1 MDRDRF
7 RRLVR
12 QAMLGLPPEFSSLL
26 DNVEVIVRREPS
38 EADREA
44 GEVGPDSDLFG
55 LYTGI
60 PRTER
65 ASYGM
70 TLPDRILIF
79 QGPHERAFAPSE
91 MAAEVRRTVRHEVA
105 HHFGIDD
112 ARLDALERGR
122 DEAGEARR

>member
-1 MDRDRF
+1 
-7 RRLVR
+7 
-12 QAMLGLPPEFSSLL
+12 MLSLPPEFTSQI

-44 GEVGPDSDLFG
+44 GEVGPEDDLFG

-60 PRTER
+60 PLTER

-70 TLPDRILIF
+70 ALPDRILIF
-79 QGPHERAFAPSE
+79 QGPHERAFPPPE

-105 HHFGIDD
+105 HHFGISDE
-112 ARLDALERGR
+112 RLDAIERR
-122 DEAGEARR
+122 QR

>member
-12 QAMLGLPPEFSSLL
+12 RAMLSLPLEFASQL

-38 EADREA
+38 DADREA
-44 GEVGPDSDLFG
+44 GEVEPEDGLFG

-60 PRTER
+60 PLTER

-70 TLPDRILIF
+70 VLPDRIVIF
-79 QGPHERAFAPSE
+79 QGPHERAFVPSE
-91 MAAEVRRTVRHEVA
+91 MGAEVRRTVHHEVA
-105 HHFGIDD
+105 HHFGISDE
-112 ARLDALERGR
+112 RLDVIERR
-122 DEAGEARR
+122 PR

>member
-12 QAMLGLPPEFSSLL
+12 RAMLALPPEFSAQM

-38 EADREA
+38 AADLAA
-44 GEVGPDSDLFG
+44 GEVGGGDDLFG

-60 PRTER
+60 PLTER
-65 ASYGM
+65 AAYGM
-70 TLPDRILIF
+70 ALPDRILIF

-91 MAAEVRRTVRHEVA
+91 MGEQVRRTVHHEVA
-105 HHFGIDD
+105 HHFGLSDE
-112 ARLDALERGR
+112 RLDAIERR
-122 DEAGEARR
+122 SR

>member
-12 QAMLGLPPEFSSLL
+12 RAMLSLPPEFTSQL

-38 EADREA
+38 HADREA
-44 GEVGPDSDLFG
+44 SEVGREDDLFG

-60 PRTER
+60 PLTER
-65 ASYGM
+65 TSYGM
-70 TLPDRILIF
+70 ALPDRIVIY

-91 MAAEVRRTVRHEVA
+91 MEAEVRRTVHHEVA
-105 HHFGIDD
+105 HHFGISDE
-112 ARLDALERGR
+112 RLDMLERRPG
-122 DEAGEARR
+122 